1 MGGMGIREKGPG
13 VPGHGSMGA
22 GARQMSL
29 CPPPPRAQPNI
40 CFLYFCSPE
49 LCISTCFDCH
59 PAKRLLQQPAQ
70 GCNAASA
77 RPTALRKGAGQLQIR
92 PETPPYPFFQPPLPP
107 GSPGDGESG
116 LGTQDTHP
124 CGL

>member
-1 MGGMGIREKGPG
+1 
-13 VPGHGSMGA
+13 
-22 GARQMSL
+22 MSL
-29 CPPPPRAQPNI
+29 GMAAWEQGLGRCLFAHLPLEPSPTFVFSI
-40 CFLYFCSPE
+40 FSSPE
-49 LCISTCFDCH
+49 LCISTCLDCH

-77 RPTALRKGAGQLQIR
+77 CPTALRKGAGQLQIS

-107 GSPGDGESG
+107 GSPGDGKGG
-116 LGTQDTHP
+116 LGTQGTHP